1 MMNWLQSRNWKC
13 WLGDGLLAVFLL
25 GSASLF
31 TGAFGIFAEV
41 QSAVQ
46 IVGVFGV
53 AVWFGVP
60 FLGQV
65 IPAGLSDYI
74 SIATPENPPLSDLLF
89 SLSSPAVVVAAWA
102 FVAW

>member
-1 MMNWLQSRNWKC
+1 MNWLQSRNWKR
-13 WLGDGLLAVFLL
+13 WLGDSLLAVFLL

-31 TGAFGIFAEV
+31 TGAFGIFADV
-41 QSAVQ
+41 RSAVQ

-65 IPAGLSDYI
+65 IPADLSDYI
-74 SIATPENPPLSDLLF
+74 SIATPENPPVGDLLF
-89 SLSSPAVVVAAWA
+89 GLSAPSVVVLLWS
-102 FVAW
+102 FFIW